1 MPSLIFTPELLQGE
15 LLLAVTPGRETVPSW
30 TIAIKGEA
38 SGIEKVKAY
47 SVLLSFSVPDSV
59 TSTDSVT
66 FASSITDTG
75 AIADT
80 DFDSGLVEILL
91 SKAAP
96 VELKS
101 KTPHNTAVNS
111 AVKQIFII
119 PLTFFNS
126 LLILINPYS
135 LFKYG
140 VKVLIV
146 LLVFFSA
153 IFP

>member
-15 LLLAVTPGRETVPSW
+15 LLRAVTPGRETVPSW

-47 SVLLSFSVPDSV
+47 SVSLSFSITV
-59 TSTDSVT
+59 TGSK
-66 FASSITDTG
+66 AG
-75 AIADT
+75 
-80 DFDSGLVEILL
+80 FDSSLADLLL
-91 SKAAP
+91 SEVAP

-135 LFKYG
+135 LFKCG
-140 VKVLIV
+140 AKVIIV
-146 LLVFFSA
+146 LMVLFSA

>member
-1 MPSLIFTPELLQGE
+1 LPSLIFTPELLQGE
-15 LLLAVTPGRETVPSW
+15 LLRAVTPGRETVPSW

-47 SVLLSFSVPDSV
+47 SVSLSFSITV
-59 TSTDSVT
+59 TGSK
-66 FASSITDTG
+66 AG
-75 AIADT
+75 
-80 DFDSGLVEILL
+80 FDSSLADLLL
-91 SKAAP
+91 SEVAP

-135 LFKYG
+135 LFKCG
-140 VKVLIV
+140 AKVIIV
-146 LLVFFSA
+146 LMVLFSA

>member
-1 MPSLIFTPELLQGE
+1 MLTPELLQGE
-15 LLLAVTPGRETVPSW
+15 LLRAVIPGRETVPSW

-38 SGIEKVKAY
+38 SGIEKEKAY
-47 SVLLSFSVPDSV
+47 SVSLSF
-59 TSTDSVT
+59 TA
-66 FASSITDTG
+66 ASSIP
-75 AIADT
+75 DT
-80 DFDSGLVEILL
+80 DSIAGFDSSLADLLL
-91 SKAAP
+91 SEAAP
-96 VELKS
+96 EELKS

-135 LFKYG
+135 LFKCG
-140 VKVLIV
+140 AKIIIV
-146 LLVFFSA
+146 LMVLFSA

>member
-15 LLLAVTPGRETVPSW
+15 LLRAVTPGRETVPSW

-47 SVLLSFSVPDSV
+47 SVSLSFSITV
-59 TSTDSVT
+59 TGSN
-66 FASSITDTG
+66 AG
-75 AIADT
+75 
-80 DFDSGLVEILL
+80 FDSSLANLLL
-91 SKAAP
+91 SEVAP

-135 LFKYG
+135 LFKCG
-140 VKVLIV
+140 AKVIIV
-146 LLVFFSA
+146 LMVLFSA

>member
-15 LLLAVTPGRETVPSW
+15 LLRAVTPGRETVPSW

-47 SVLLSFSVPDSV
+47 SVSLSFSITV
-59 TSTDSVT
+59 TGSN
-66 FASSITDTG
+66 AG
-75 AIADT
+75 
-80 DFDSGLVEILL
+80 FDSSLADLLL
-91 SKAAP
+91 SEVAP

-135 LFKYG
+135 LFKCG
-140 VKVLIV
+140 AKVIIV
-146 LLVFFSA
+146 LMVLFSA